1 MADKNLIYNGKTEMY
16 IDGAWTPAV
25 SGETRQ
31 IDYPCTGEI
40 VATVAE
46 GSGEDVKKAVQ
57 AARKAFDEG
66 PWPQTPA
73 AERGRLVEKLAD
85 KIEENSEELARLET
99 LDTGKTMEESRW
111 DMDDIAGI
119 FRYFGQLADKEGGE
133 MIESPVPHTTSRLV
147 REPVGV
153 AAQISPWNY
162 PLLQASWKMAPAL
175 AAGCTIVMKP
185 SEITPF
191 TTIKVTELAEEAG
204 FPKGVINL
212 VLGPGNTV
220 GTEMTVNSGVDLVSF
235 TGGIVTGKKILKAAS
250 DTVKKVALELGG
262 KNPNLIFGDADLET
276 AVDFALNGVF
286 FHAGQ
291 ICSAGSRV
299 LVESTIH
306 DQFVQA
312 LKARISKI
320 QMGQAFE
327 EKTEMGPLISEQHR
341 AKVEGYMKLAK
352 EEGAEI
358 VLGGTRPENP
368 PHEGGYYFLPTLI
381 TGVKNSMRLA
391 KEEIFGPVIT
401 VESFDSEEQAVH
413 DANDTIYGLSAGVWT
428 KDQDKAE
435 RVAAGLR
442 AGTVWINDF
451 NIYFVQAPW
460 GGYKQ
465 SGQGRELG
473 KPGLEEYTEVKHI
486 YQNHANESVNWFG
499 AS

>member
-1 MADKNLIYNGKTEMY
+1 MTGSLNYNGKKQMY
-16 IDGAWTPAV
+16 IDGKWVDSV
-25 SGETRQ
+25 SGEYRE
-31 IDYPCTGEI
+31 IVYPCTGEVI
-40 VATVAE
+40 TKVTE
-46 GSGEDVKKAVQ
+46 GNAEDVKLAVE
-57 AARKAFDEG
+57 AARRAFDKG
-66 PWPQTPA
+66 DWPKTPA

-85 KIEENSEELARLET
+85 KVEENREELAQMES
-99 LDTGKTMEESRW
+99 LDTGKTVEESRG

-133 MIESPVPHTTSRLV
+133 IIQSPVPNTTSRVV

-162 PLLQASWKMAPAL
+162 PLLQASWKIAPAL

-191 TTIKVTELAEEAG
+191 TTIRITELAEEVGIPA
-204 FPKGVINL
+204 GVINL
-212 VLGPGNTV
+212 VMGPGNTV
-220 GTEMTVNSGVDLVSF
+220 GTEMTTNPGVDLVSF

-262 KNPNLIFGDADLET
+262 KNPNIIFGDADFET

-299 LVESTIH
+299 LVESSIH
-306 DQFVQA
+306 DKFVTA
-312 LKARISKI
+312 LKKRISNIK
-320 QMGQAFE
+320 MGDAFDPS
-327 EKTEMGPLISEQHR
+327 TEMGPVISEVHR
-341 AKVEGYMKLAK
+341 AKIEKYMQIAK

-358 VLGGTRPENP
+358 VLGGTRPDNP

-401 VESFDSEEQAVH
+401 VESFDTEEQAVEW
-413 DANDTIYGLSAGVWT
+413 ANDTIYGLSGGVWT
-428 KDQDKAE
+428 KDQDRAE
-435 RVAAGLR
+435 RVAAALR
-442 AGTVWINDF
+442 TGTVWINDF

-473 KPGLEEYTEVKHI
+473 KPGLEEYTEIKHI
-486 YQNHANESVNWFG
+486 YQNYANEPVNWFG
-499 AS
+499 MQ

>member
-1 MADKNLIYNGKTEMY
+1 MY
-16 IDGAWTPAV
+16 IDGKWVDPV
-25 SGETRQ
+25 SRNTRE
-31 IDYPCTGEI
+31 IIYPCDGSAI
-40 VATVAE
+40 ATVAE
-46 GSGEDVKKAVQ
+46 GGVEDVDRAVK
-57 AARKAFDEG
+57 AARDAFDEG
-66 PWPQTPA
+66 PWPRTPA

-85 KIEENSEELARLET
+85 KVEENREELAQMES
-99 LDTGKTMEESRW
+99 LDTGKTVEESRW

-119 FRYFGQLADKEGGE
+119 FRYFGQLADKEAGE
-133 MIESPVPHTTSRLV
+133 IIASPVPNTTSRV
-147 REPVGV
+147 VHEPVGV

-162 PLLQASWKMAPAL
+162 PLLQASWKIAPAL

-185 SEITPF
+185 SEQTPF
-191 TTIKVTELAEEAG
+191 TTIRITELAEEVG
-204 FPKGVINL
+204 FPQGVVNL
-212 VLGPGNTV
+212 VLGAGDPV
-220 GTEMTVNSGVDLVSF
+220 GAEMTRHPGVDLVSF

-262 KNPNLIFGDADLET
+262 KNPNIIFGDADFDT

-291 ICSAGSRV
+291 ICSAGSRI
-299 LVESTIH
+299 LVESSIH
-306 DQFVQA
+306 DKFVEA
-312 LKARISKI
+312 LKERISRI
-320 QMGQAFE
+320 RLGDAFD
-327 EKTEMGPLISEQHR
+327 EKTEMGPLISEEHR
-341 AKVEGYMKLAK
+341 AKVERYMKLAK
-352 EEGAEI
+352 EEGADI

-368 PHEGGYYFLPTLI
+368 PHKDGFYFAPTLI
-381 TGVKNSMRLA
+381 TGVKNEMRLA

-401 VESFDSEEQAVH
+401 IEKFDTEKQAV
-413 DANDTIYGLSAGVWT
+413 DWANDTVYGLSAGVWS
-428 KDQDKAE
+428 KDQDRAE

-486 YQNHANESVNWFG
+486 YQNHANEPVNWFG
-499 AS
+499 AK

>member
-1 MADKNLIYNGKTEMY
+1 MY
-16 IDGAWTPAV
+16 IDGKWVDPV
-25 SGETRQ
+25 SKKTRE
-31 IDYPCTGEI
+31 IFYPCDGST

-46 GSGEDVKKAVQ
+46 GGVEDVERAVQ

-66 PWPQTPA
+66 PWPRTPA

-85 KIEENSEELARLET
+85 KVEEYREELAQMES
-99 LDTGKTMEESRW
+99 LDTGKTVEESRW

-119 FRYFGQLADKEGGE
+119 FRYFGQLADKEAGE
-133 MIESPVPHTTSRLV
+133 IIASPIPNTTSRVV

-162 PLLQASWKMAPAL
+162 PLLQASWKIAPAL

-185 SEITPF
+185 SGQTPF
-191 TTIKVTELAEEAG
+191 TTIKITELAEEVG
-204 FPKGVINL
+204 FPQGVVNL
-212 VLGPGNTV
+212 ILGPGDSM
-220 GTEMTVNSGVDLVSF
+220 GAEMTRHPGVDLVSF

-262 KNPNLIFGDADLET
+262 KNPNIIFGDADFDT

-291 ICSAGSRV
+291 ICSAGSRI
-299 LVESTIH
+299 LVESSIH
-306 DQFVQA
+306 DQFVEA
-312 LKARISKI
+312 LKERISRI
-320 QMGQAFE
+320 RLGDAFD
-327 EKTEMGPLISEQHR
+327 EKTEMGPLISEEHR
-341 AKVEGYMKLAK
+341 AKVEGYMKLAQ
-352 EEGAEI
+352 EEGANI

-368 PHEGGYYFLPTLI
+368 PHKNGFYFAPTLI
-381 TGVKNSMRLA
+381 TGVKNEMRLA

-401 VESFDSEEQAVH
+401 IEKFDTEEQAIAW
-413 DANDTIYGLSAGVWT
+413 ANDTVYGLSAGVWS
-428 KDQDKAE
+428 KDQDRAE

-473 KPGLEEYTEVKHI
+473 KPGLEEYTEAKHI
-486 YQNHANESVNWFG
+486 YQNHANEPVNWFG
-499 AS
+499 AK

>member
-1 MADKNLIYNGKTEMY
+1 MF
-16 IDGAWTPAV
+16 IDGNWTESV
-25 SGETRQ
+25 SGQSRE
-31 IDYPCTGEI
+31 IIYPCDASHVT
-40 VATVAE
+40 TVTE
-46 GSGEDVKKAVQ
+46 GNAEDVKKAVA
-57 AARKAFDEG
+57 AARRAFDEG
-66 PWPQTPA
+66 EWPKTSA

-85 KIEENSEELARLET
+85 KIEENREELAQLES
-99 LDTGKTMEESRW
+99 LDTGKTVEESRW

-133 MIESPVPHTTSRLV
+133 MISSPMAHTTSRVV

-185 SEITPF
+185 SEQTPL

-204 FPKGVINL
+204 FPRGVVNL
-212 VLGPGNTV
+212 VLGTGDPV
-220 GTEMTVNSGVDLVSF
+220 GVEMSKNPGVDLVSF

-262 KNPNLIFGDADLET
+262 KNPNIIFGDADFDA

-299 LVESTIH
+299 LVERSIH
-306 DQFVQA
+306 DKFVEA
-312 LKARISKI
+312 LKKRIAAI
-320 QMGQAFE
+320 RLGDAFDPQ
-327 EKTEMGPLISEQHR
+327 TEMGPLISEEHR
-341 AKVEGYMKLAK
+341 GKVEGYMKLA
-352 EEGAEI
+352 EQEGAEI
-358 VLGGTRPENP
+358 ILGGGRPEKP
-368 PHEGGYYFLPTLI
+368 PYESGFYFQPTLI
-381 TGVKNSMRLA
+381 TGVKNEMRLA

-401 VESFDSEEQAVH
+401 VEAFDTEEQAVSW
-413 DANDTIYGLSAGVWT
+413 ANDTIYGLSGGVWT
-428 KDQDKAE
+428 KDQDRAE
-435 RVAAGLR
+435 RVASRLKM
-442 AGTVWINDF
+442 GTVWINDF

-465 SGQGRELG
+465 SGMGRELG

-486 YQNHANESVNWFG
+486 YQNHANEAVNWFG
-499 AS
+499 GKK